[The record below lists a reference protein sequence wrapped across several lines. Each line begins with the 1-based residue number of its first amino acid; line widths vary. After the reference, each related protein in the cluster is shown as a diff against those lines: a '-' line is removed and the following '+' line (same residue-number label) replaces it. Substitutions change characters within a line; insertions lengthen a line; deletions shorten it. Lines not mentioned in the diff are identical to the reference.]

1 VSAIQPALHEHP
13 SSRTRI
19 FEWDKVNIIGCNFS
33 FRRARTC
40 LKTWVKMLHYH
51 QEQRFARPLR
61 KKNPTVINTGKE
73 MSELAATSWVMNFA
87 FIF

>member
-1 VSAIQPALHEHP
+1 
-13 SSRTRI
+13 
-19 FEWDKVNIIGCNFS
+19 
-33 FRRARTC
+33 
-40 LKTWVKMLHYH
+40 MLHYH